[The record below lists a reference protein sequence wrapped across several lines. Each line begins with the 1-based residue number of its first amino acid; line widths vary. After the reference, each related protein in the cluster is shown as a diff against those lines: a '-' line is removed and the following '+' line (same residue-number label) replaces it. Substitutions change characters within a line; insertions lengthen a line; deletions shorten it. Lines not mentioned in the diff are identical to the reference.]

1 MGKGSVDEN
10 LPNFV
15 GLFAGDGS
23 RPDIRTAFESSD
35 MILTIGNIKSELNT
49 AGFTY
54 NFSKLNT
61 IEIHYDFVEIGHA
74 RFDKVFVR
82 SLVPRL
88 VAAVDPTRMSHTARV
103 IPTIKPTPVVTSE
116 DDAISHAWFWPTI
129 SQFLQEGDLIVTET
143 GTSCIGLG
151 ISTCPREL
159 GYGVGATQSV
169 ALAGKDGDGGQ
180 RTISFEGDEWLPESF
195 QLTAQELATI
205 IHHKLDVA
213 MFLIELDGYTIE
225 RFVHGLDAHYNDIP
239 KWQYAKL
246 SEVLSPTGQETQ
258 VKTWNIS
265 SRKEID
271 AFLKTEAFALGK
283 GLQVSC

>member
-116 DDAISHAWFWPTI
+116 DDAISHAWFWPII
-129 SQFLQEGDLIVTET
+129 SQFLQEGDLIVTES
-143 GTSCIGLG
+143 GTSYIGAWDLHL
-151 ISTCPREL
+151 PK
-159 GYGVGATQSV
+159 GARLRS
-169 ALAGKDGDGGQ
+169 
-180 RTISFEGDEWLPESF
+180 WC
-195 QLTAQELATI
+195 
-205 IHHKLDVA
+205 
-213 MFLIELDGYTIE
+213 
-225 RFVHGLDAHYNDIP
+225 
-239 KWQYAKL
+239 YAKRCAG
-246 SEVLSPTGQETQ
+246 SEG
-258 VKTWNIS
+258 W
-265 SRKEID
+265 
-271 AFLKTEAFALGK
+271 
-283 GLQVSC
+283 